1 MEARTAATPHGAIRF
16 DASLPIVPDG
26 GWFDPVSWRRRGAR
40 VTVLGAGRGSAWS
53 IRSAADNYVLRHYHR
68 GGAVRRM
75 LGDRYWYRG
84 AEQTRSFVEFD
95 LLARLSDEGFQVP
108 RPVAVMY
115 ERDGPWYRADLLM
128 HSIEGRS
135 LNEVLRAREAVDWHA
150 VGCAISRLHR
160 RGVWHA
166 DLNAHNALI
175 DDARRVWLI
184 DFDRARIRR
193 RSGSWQRANLERLR
207 RSLRKLGHDAEL
219 RAAWPVLQ
227 RGYGQAT
234 T

>member
-1 MEARTAATPHGAIRF
+1 MEARTAATPNGAIRF
-16 DASLPIVPDG
+16 DASLPIVPDAS
-26 GWFDPVSWRRRGAR
+26 WFDPESWRRRGADA
-40 VTVLGAGRGSAWS
+40 TALGAGRGSAWA
-53 IRSAADNYVLRHYHR
+53 IRSASENFVLRHYRR
-68 GGAVRRM
+68 GGAVRHV

-84 AEQTRSFVEFD
+84 AEETRSFAEFD
-95 LLARLSDEGFQVP
+95 LLARLSDEGFLVP

-115 ERDGPWYRADLLM
+115 RRDGPWYRADLLM

-135 LNEVLRAREAVDWHA
+135 LHEVLRAHGAVDWQA
-150 VGCAISRLHR
+150 LGRAISRLHR

-207 RSLRKLGHDAEL
+207 RSLRKLGHDGVL
-219 RAAWPVLQ
+219 KTAWPALQ
-227 RGYGQAT
+227 RGYVEDAA
-234 T
+234 